1 VIEGEDGG
9 WGREQQTWHSGRD
22 TVPRSAGDEYAM
34 SPEGAPNE
42 WFDGRGRE
50 TMGGS

>member
-1 VIEGEDGG
+1 
-9 WGREQQTWHSGRD
+9 
-22 TVPRSAGDEYAM
+22 VPRSAGDEYAM